1 MTNKEMMRQLYE
13 RMAAE
18 QQSPHALT
26 RRRRGGWRY
35 CLSKQRI
42 VGPQFRLTGA
52 CRPYDPALRKD
63 DRFEK
68 NT

>member
-1 MTNKEMMRQLYE
+1 MNNANETRAEFNHLIAVAKDTGCAIVIIAHMNKMKD
-13 RMAAE
+13 
-18 QQSPHALT
+18 
-26 RRRRGGWRY
+26 
-35 CLSKQRI
+35 SKQRI